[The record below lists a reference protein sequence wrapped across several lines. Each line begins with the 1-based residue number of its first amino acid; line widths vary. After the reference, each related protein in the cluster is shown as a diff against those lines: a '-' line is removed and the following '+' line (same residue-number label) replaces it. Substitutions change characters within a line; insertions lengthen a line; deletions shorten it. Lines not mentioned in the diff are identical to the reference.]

1 MKANRPRALAQIATG
16 PGNTFM
22 AANLAYRLVQQA
34 DAERVLFLVDRA
46 NLGRQTLREFQQFST
61 PCDGRK
67 FTDLYNVQWL
77 TSNWIDP
84 AARVVITTVQ
94 RL

>member
-1 MKANRPRALAQIATG
+1 
-16 PGNTFM
+16 M

-46 NLGRQTLREFQQFST
+46 NLGRQTLREFQQFAT
-61 PCDGRK
+61 PGDGRK

-77 TSNWIDP
+77 TSNALAGTALSCRP
-84 AARVVITTVQ
+84 VASGVARRCVPCVAAITEP
-94 RL
+94 RP